1 MGSPQAGKLF
11 LQALTGSGL
20 ESSSLQQ
27 NSMFDTVALQTI
39 KDIEASEGQVT
50 CLIPV
55 EERVQ
60 NRYGTLHGG
69 CIGLNPCL
77 SRKTAC
83 SPCMHIGTCQTV
95 SVEPGPMSWLGFA
108 CAAHPV
114 PCFHA
119 CTVFP
124 YAVRHTCE

>member
-27 NSMFDTVALQTI
+27 HSMFDTVALQTI

-69 CIGLNPCL
+69 CIGLNLCPM
-77 SRKTAC
+77 TAC
-83 SPCMHIGTCQTV
+83 SPRMQTGTCQKV
-95 SVEPGPMSWLGFA
+95 SAVPGFVPGWFCMSSAPSTQLT
-108 CAAHPV
+108 C
-114 PCFHA
+114 
-119 CTVFP
+119 
-124 YAVRHTCE
+124 RHSVSTHREARI

>member
-1 MGSPQAGKLF
+1 MGSPRAGKLF

-27 NSMFDTVALQTI
+27 HSMFDTVALQTI

-69 CIGLNPCL
+69 CIGLQPCL
-77 SRKTAC
+77 SPMTAC
-83 SPCMHIGTCQTV
+83 TPCMYIGACQTV
-95 SVEPGPMSWLGFA
+95 SVEAVPMLWLVLHEQCTQYPA
-108 CAAHPV
+108 YMPAQ
-114 PCFHA
+114 CFR
-119 CTVFP
+119 VL
-124 YAVRHTCE
+124 